1 MLVRQIRLKL
11 YMFTTSPV
19 SILYND
25 VKKKSYTSNVSSFC
39 NQLKNDSLTIATN
52 GNFTKSLMP
61 KIQMFNSLF
70 AISGNY
76 HQTQASNC
84 FLI

>member
-25 VKKKSYTSNVSSFC
+25 VKKKFLY
-39 NQLKNDSLTIATN
+39 LKCFIFLQS
-52 GNFTKSLMP
+52 TK
-61 KIQMFNSLF
+61 K
-70 AISGNY
+70 
-76 HQTQASNC
+76 
-84 FLI
+84 